1 MALSAAGPIPAD
13 AVLKGLREARI
24 DFVASLVQDDICE
37 ILRLLD
43 REEGIMHIH
52 LTREEEGFGICAGA
66 YFAGKNPAIIMH
78 NTGLLACSNAIY
90 SLSIAHEIPV
100 LLLVSY
106 SGYFGE
112 QNSWIAHPGLAT
124 ESALNA
130 LGVKYWILREPG
142 EVSAILKA
150 AHQLMHASK
159 RPVAVLLPPKS

>member
-1 MALSAAGPIPAD
+1 MALSGAGSIPPD
-13 AVLKGLREARI
+13 AVVKGLKEARI
-24 DFVASLVQDDICE
+24 NFVASLVQDDICD

-43 REEGIMHIH
+43 REEGIMHVH
-52 LTREEEGFGICAGA
+52 LSREEEGFGICAGA
-66 YFAGKNPAIIMH
+66 YLAGKNPAILMH

-112 QNSWIAHPGLAT
+112 QNPWIVHPGQVT

-130 LGVKYWILREPG
+130 MGVKYWILREPA
-142 EVSAILKA
+142 EVSPVLKA

>member
-1 MALSAAGPIPAD
+1 MRCSS
-13 AVLKGLREARI
+13 

-112 QNSWIAHPGLAT
+112 QNPWIAHPGLAT

-130 LGVKYWILREPG
+130 LGVKYWILGEPA
-142 EVSAILKA
+142 EVSAVLKA